1 MKQKTSQKIQ
11 PRLDGPR
18 DAIAEY
24 LAALEEAYPA
34 AKGKSRVATRADNM
48 VIVKIPLPA
57 RETERMR
64 LFDRMAEVGTK
75 LLIETDEYIILSG
88 C

>member
-1 MKQKTSQKIQ
+1 MKQKANQKIQ
-11 PRLDGPR
+11 PRLGGTR
-18 DAIAEY
+18 NAIAEY

-34 AKGKSRVATRADNM
+34 ARGKARVVTRADKM

>member
-1 MKQKTSQKIQ
+1 MKQRASHKIQ
-11 PRLDGPR
+11 PRMGGAR

-24 LAALEEAYPA
+24 LTALEEAYPA
-34 AKGKSRVATRADNM
+34 ARGKARVVTRADNM

-57 RETERMR
+57 KEAEQMR